1 MYKLWKYY
9 NQNRIK
15 VWSIILAIILGF
27 ALIKTLNI
35 NLKNKK
41 VEDKETTSNVV
52 SYNNESK
59 SMVNGGSVSNKY
71 SEDLGKFINQFFTH
85 CIEHDPYTAYSMLSN
100 DTKQLFYPTEELFER
115 NYYQSKFAEDK
126 QFSFQSWSSS
136 NNIFIYQVKIFDNML
151 ATGKTSDNYIEEYVT
166 ISNENGEY
174 KLNLNSY
181 LGKKIINKKAE
192 NNDVIIQ
199 VLKVDRYLDYEVYSL
214 SIQNK
219 KDKSIILDT
228 RKKDGTC
235 YIEDK
240 LNNKFDALLYENK
253 DIDFEYSPNEKK
265 TIQIKFNDA
274 YRSNLEI
281 KSINFT
287 DIIVDSDYTNNTQ
300 SQEENFRVEF

>member
-115 NYYQSKFAEDK
+115 NYYQSKFTEDK

>member
-27 ALIKTLNI
+27 VLIKTLNI

-115 NYYQSKFAEDK
+115 NYYQSKFTEDK

-253 DIDFEYSPNEKK
+253 DTDFEYSPNEKK

>member
-27 ALIKTLNI
+27 VLIKTLNI

-115 NYYQSKFAEDK
+115 NYYQSKFTEDK

-199 VLKVDRYLDYEVYSL
+199 VLKVDIYLDYEVYSL

-253 DIDFEYSPNEKK
+253 DTDFEYSPNEKK